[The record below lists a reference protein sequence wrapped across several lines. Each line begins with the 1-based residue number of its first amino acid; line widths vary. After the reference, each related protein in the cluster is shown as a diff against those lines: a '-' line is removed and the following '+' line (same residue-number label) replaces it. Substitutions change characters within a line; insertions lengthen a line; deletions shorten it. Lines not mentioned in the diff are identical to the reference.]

1 MQTQNN
7 IFAALGLH
15 TAKMLIIKYVTWRF
29 VVALLHCAPYSG
41 NNLCDVCL
49 RHLPSFALFRS
60 PVRFLWGSV
69 TLYPLLFSFCLSA
82 LSHFHFC
89 SSFSHLV
96 DDSLVFESCVF
107 CSMICS
113 VVSLLLPGLSLFF
126 LLLLLHPGSQPN
138 LTYVSASD
146 VLINNCTMLTIMLNS
161 SRPLLVTPRDPF
173 ELFPSYVSL
182 SIPLY
187 ALLPMAGLPGTGLL
201 YAGRDRGLTCQSLGE
216 TARVS
221 GDFTVFNLQ
230 SCVTRMAGS
239 QCFLNG
245 SRQRAV
251 LIWKFSDM
259 R

>member
-15 TAKMLIIKYVTWRF
+15 TAKMLFIKYVTWRF

-146 VLINNCTMLTIMLNS
+146 VLINNCTILTIMLNS
-161 SRPLLVTPRDPF
+161 SRPLLLPPVIHLNVPILRLSLDPTLCPPPHGRTSWDRSSVRWERSWAHLPVAWRNRSGEWRF
-173 ELFPSYVSL
+173 HSVQFAELCDKNGRL
-182 SIPLY
+182 S
-187 ALLPMAGLPGTGLL
+187 
-201 YAGRDRGLTCQSLGE
+201 
-216 TARVS
+216 
-221 GDFTVFNLQ
+221 VF
-230 SCVTRMAGS
+230 
-239 QCFLNG
+239 FK
-245 SRQRAV
+245 
-251 LIWKFSDM
+251 WK
-259 R
+259 

>member
-82 LSHFHFC
+82 PSHFHFC

-113 VVSLLLPGLSLFF
+113 AVSLLLPGLSLFF

-173 ELFPSYVSL
+173 ECSHPTSL
-182 SIPLY
+182 SRSHFMPSSPWQDFL
-187 ALLPMAGLPGTGLL
+187 GQVFCT
-201 YAGRDRGLTCQSLGE
+201 LGE
-216 TARVS
+216 IVGSPASRLEKPLGWVEI
-221 GDFTVFNLQ
+221 
-230 SCVTRMAGS
+230 S
-239 QCFLNG
+239 QCSICRVVWQEWQALSVF
-245 SRQRAV
+245 
-251 LIWKFSDM
+251 
-259 R
+259 